1 MKIKSWNNQTIF
13 SEVLAIVWGI
23 SEADMCFDD
32 SICRLKFKQANSG
45 GGLAA

>member
-1 MKIKSWNNQTIF
+1 MNDQTIS
-13 SEVLAIVWGI
+13 SEVLEMIWGVWV
-23 SEADMCFDD
+23 ADICFDD